1 MILLGN
7 TLMNVLQECVTISMF
22 CSSACIFPCLL
33 VLGYYSFGKFAKDDA
48 HIGGDRL

>member
-22 CSSACIFPCLL
+22 CSS
-33 VLGYYSFGKFAKDDA
+33 VWEERMKKK
-48 HIGGDRL
+48 GDEEEKRFIDP